1 MPERILESWG
11 ELESCFPS
19 GCYRHSSLEL
29 ATAGLLLRPG
39 VRHSPHSVSLP
50 VLERSLITHSGAW
63 SSQCRSGSQKSTCH
77 CLLSVGPKVCVY
89 HIFFRVTLANWH
101 LRQFQ
106 SLGQESIPGCKAFP
120 QDPLILVSSEVL
132 SWPRPPYFF
141 WGGFL
146 SVSEENSDFRPKMDE
161 QCADIWTGSLLLV
174 PVACGD
180 VNWCAVVIEVFP
192 SADPPM

>member
-39 VRHSPHSVSLP
+39 VRHSPHSASLP
-50 VLERSLITHSGAW
+50 VLERSLTTHSGAW

-120 QDPLILVSSEVL
+120 KDSLSLLALKSSAGHAHPT
-132 SWPRPPYFF
+132 SF
-141 WGGFL
+141 GGF
-146 SVSEENSDFRPKMDE
+146 PK
-161 QCADIWTGSLLLV
+161 CK
-174 PVACGD
+174 
-180 VNWCAVVIEVFP
+180 
-192 SADPPM
+192 